1 MKTLL
6 SLLCLI
12 SFKSLFGQSI
22 EKCQMLKEIM
32 EDTTARQVYKL
43 YLNPNVPVVF
53 FDEMAFFDDCNDKV
67 LTERITQVVR
77 DTTGI
82 NEAGNYRVIVFVQPK
97 RNNRYLIEVYSEIT
111 HGFAAAQVKKS
122 RGKFYI
128 LSKRYG
134 ILD

>member
-1 MKTLL
+1 MKMLL

-12 SFKSLFGQSI
+12 SFRSSFGQGM

-43 YLNPNVPVVF
+43 YLNSNVPVVI
-53 FDEMAFFDDCNDKV
+53 FDKMAFFDGCNGKI
-67 LTERITQVVR
+67 LTERITQVMR

-82 NEAGNYRVIVFVQPK
+82 NKASNYRVIVFVQPK
-97 RNNRYLIEVYSEIT
+97 RNSRYLIEVYSERT

-122 RGKFYI
+122 NGKFYM

>member
-1 MKTLL
+1 MKMLL

-12 SFKSLFGQSI
+12 SFKYSFGQGI
-22 EKCQMLKEIM
+22 EKCQILKEIM

-43 YLNPNVPVVF
+43 YRNPNVPVVF
-53 FDEMAFFDDCNDKV
+53 FDKMAFFDGCNDKI

-77 DTTGI
+77 DTTSI
-82 NEAGNYRVIVFVQPK
+82 NKASNYRVIVFVQSK
-97 RNNRYLIEVYSEIT
+97 RNSRYLIEVYSERT
-111 HGFAAAQVKKS
+111 HGFAAAQVKETS
-122 RGKFYI
+122 GKFYI